1 MYLIGA
7 EGSTK
12 KKGKRHRRP
21 NVGDPQLP
29 GLNL

>member
-12 KKGKRHRRP
+12 KKG
-21 NVGDPQLP
+21 NVTDAQTSATRSCQD
-29 GLNL
+29 